1 MQGSGNLTED
11 IDIDLKGLLAA
22 AWRKKIAILILSVT
36 AGALLYMFLST
47 IPARYRSDAQVLI
60 PKQGSV
66 YTRIPN
72 LENSGDRDRVDER
85 AIQSQGLIMASDDL
99 AIRVIKELG
108 LEKHPE
114 FNGASTDPSL
124 VAMARNFLEPGQDAP
139 ASAASARL
147 EFVDPG
153 ILAKFKEQVT
163 VYSPENSRVVVIDFW
178 STDRALAMKVPNTLA
193 NEYLKFTQSM
203 RLKAEAA
210 RAGETKV
217 QLRALERE
225 AAAQR
230 QRLETYLGSYYEA
243 SSRQASGFAPSE
255 ARIIEHAV
263 VPSESFFPK
272 TKAFTVAGMA
282 ATALLSIIGVLLAEL
297 LSGRALKPV
306 GYNSHEQMQEM
317 MPERLDVGAAPSLA
331 PSNDEFLRDT
341 EPSMAAPE
349 THHVVLPETV
359 FGSQLEDLRPSDGFS
374 KMEKAPADDRDIFRM
389 DYALQAIEALG
400 SGLIAV
406 VTLDTHHGGLA
417 VTRMT
422 IQIARYLANA
432 GYSTVMADITSEG
445 KTARTILGRGD
456 APGLC
461 DVLAGELTLRDV
473 LLEDQRSS
481 LHIVGTGKLCANTK
495 FTDLPAFI
503 DALGHSYDF
512 VILAC
517 GSPSLGGLAKV
528 AKPETIIVVPILQ
541 DESAAESEEFFGIV
555 REAGYAEAIMVSEM
569 NGVATRSSAA

>member
-1 MQGSGNLTED
+1 MQGSRKLTED
-11 IDIDLKGLLAA
+11 VDIDLKGLLAA
-22 AWRKKIAILILSVT
+22 VWRKKIVILILTVT
-36 AGALLYMFLST
+36 AGAFLYMFLST
-47 IPARYRSDAQVLI
+47 IPARYRSDAQVYI
-60 PKQGSV
+60 SKQESV
-66 YTRIPN
+66 YTPNPN
-72 LENSGDRDRVDER
+72 LENSGDRDRVDEP
-85 AIQSQGLIMASDDL
+85 AIQSQVLTMASADL

-124 VAMARNFLEPGQDAP
+124 VEMARNFLESGQDAP
-139 ASAASARL
+139 ASAASVHL

-163 VYSPENSRVVVIDFW
+163 VYSPQNSRVVVIDFW
-178 STDRALAMKVPNTLA
+178 STDRALAMEVPNTLA
-193 NEYLKFTQSM
+193 NEYLKFTQSAQ
-203 RLKAEAA
+203 LKAEAA
-210 RAGETKV
+210 RASETEA

-225 AAAQR
+225 APAQR
-230 QRLETYLGSYYEA
+230 QRLETYLGRYNEA

-272 TKAFTVAGMA
+272 IKAFTVAGMA
-282 ATALLSIIGVLLAEL
+282 ATALLSIIGVLLVEL

-306 GYNSHEQMQEM
+306 GYKSQEEMQEM

-331 PSNDEFLRDT
+331 PSNDEFLRNTD
-341 EPSMAAPE
+341 PSMAPPE
-349 THHVVLPETV
+349 THHVVLPEIV
-359 FGSQLEDLRPSDGFS
+359 VGSQLEDLPPSDGFS
-374 KMEKAPADDRDIFRM
+374 KMEKVPANDRNIFRM

-400 SGLIAV
+400 SASIAV

-432 GYSTVMADITSEG
+432 GYSTVMADMTSEG
-445 KTARTILGRGD
+445 ETARTILGQGD

-473 LLEDQRSS
+473 LLEDPRSS

-495 FTDLPAFI
+495 IINLPTLI
-503 DALGHSYDF
+503 DALEHSYDF
-512 VILAC
+512 VILDC

-528 AKPETIIVVPILQ
+528 AKPETIIVVPVLQ
-541 DESAAESEEFFGIV
+541 DESATESEEFRGII

-569 NGVATRSSAA
+569 NDVAPRSSAA